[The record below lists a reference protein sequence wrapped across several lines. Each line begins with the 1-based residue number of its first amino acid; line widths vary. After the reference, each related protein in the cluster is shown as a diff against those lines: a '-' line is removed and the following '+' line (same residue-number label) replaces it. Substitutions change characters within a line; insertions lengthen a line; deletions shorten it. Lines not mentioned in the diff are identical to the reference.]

1 MGYVLCRE
9 VRLELERASHRAF
22 LRFSSHCPD
31 QAPFR
36 GYLIAEWTLVSSR
49 RVRKGT
55 LRKKQGLREGLGWVT
70 ILSKASSVHVATV
83 LSFLICFRAIVRK
96 GLS

>member
-36 GYLIAEWTLVSSR
+36 GYLIAERTRVSPTR
-49 RVRKGT
+49 LTKGN
-55 LRKKQGLREGLGWVT
+55 LRKKRGLREGLVG
-70 ILSKASSVHVATV
+70 
-83 LSFLICFRAIVRK
+83 
-96 GLS
+96 